1 VVGGGG
7 TWPRRSGA
15 ARAPALYFSA
25 MPAPAP
31 ADAPARTVPDPRY
44 AWYVV
49 GVLTLANVSGFL
61 DRQVLSLLVPF
72 IERDLG
78 ITDTQMSYLIGLSFS
93 VFYTVLGLPIAWW
106 ADRGNRRTILV
117 TGVALWSVMT
127 MLSGVVRSYGRLLL
141 ARIGVGVG
149 EATLNA
155 PSVSLI
161 ADYFP
166 RERVGLAMS
175 VWSLGTFLG
184 SGLAYFIGGWVV
196 GAVTA
201 AGGLRLPFL
210 GALRPWQTVFV
221 LVGAPGVIIALLMAS
236 IRDPRA
242 RDDASA
248 ERTRG
253 GSLVPYVRA
262 HLRTF
267 ASLGIGF
274 ALSAAVN
281 FGIAAWLA
289 TFLIRTYGWTPARAG
304 MVQGLLTMTVGV
316 GGTLAGGRAADA
328 LVRRGYADAP
338 LRIGIIGA
346 GGMLVS
352 ATAYALMP
360 DATLAVAWL
369 VVVNFFAAFPWGPA
383 AAAAAEITPPM
394 IRTQGAALYFFVLSL
409 VSGTLGPTAV
419 AFFTDTVFRD
429 PMALKY
435 SLALVNVIGMGLTI
449 LLLSF
454 GMPAYRRTV
463 AGG

>member
-1 VVGGGG
+1 
-7 TWPRRSGA
+7 
-15 ARAPALYFSA
+15 

-31 ADAPARTVPDPRY
+31 ASAAPDSRY

-61 DRQVLSLLVPF
+61 DRQVLSLLVPA
-72 IERDLG
+72 IEHDLG

-106 ADRGNRRTILV
+106 ADRGSRRAILV
-117 TGVALWSVMT
+117 TGVTLWSVMT
-127 MLSGVVRSYGRLLL
+127 MLSGLARSYGRLLL

-201 AGGLRLPFL
+201 AGGMALPII
-210 GALRPWQTVFV
+210 GPLRPWQVVFV
-221 LVGAPGVIIALLMAS
+221 LVGAPGFVIALLMS
-236 IRDPRA
+236 TVRDPRGPRVATA
-242 RDDASA
+242 RTDGP
-248 ERTRG
+248 T
-253 GSLVPYVRA
+253 LVRHVRSN
-262 HLRTF
+262 LRTF
-267 ASLGIGF
+267 VSVGVGF

-304 MVQGLLTMTVGV
+304 VVQGILTMTVGV
-316 GGTLAGGRAADA
+316 GGTLAGGRAANW
-328 LVRRGYADAP
+328 LVRRGYRDAP
-338 LRIGIIGA
+338 LRIGIVGA
-346 GGMLVS
+346 VGMIVS
-352 ATAYALMP
+352 ASAYALMP
-360 DATLAVAWL
+360 NAALAVAWL

-383 AAAAAEITPPM
+383 SAAAAEINPPE

-419 AFFTDTVFRD
+419 AFFTDTVFGY
-429 PMALKY
+429 PLALRY
-435 SLALVNVIGMGLTI
+435 SLVIVNIIGMSLTI
-449 LLLSF
+449 ALLAF
-454 GMPAYRRTV
+454 GMEAYRRT
-463 AGG
+463 AEGR

>member
-1 VVGGGG
+1 
-7 TWPRRSGA
+7 
-15 ARAPALYFSA
+15 
-25 MPAPAP
+25 MPAPAS
-31 ADAPARTVPDPRY
+31 ASAAPDSRY

-61 DRQVLSLLVPF
+61 DRQVLSLLVPA
-72 IERDLG
+72 IERDLR
-78 ITDTQMSYLIGLSFS
+78 ISDTQMSVLIGLSFS

-106 ADRGNRRTILV
+106 ADRASRRTILV
-117 TGVALWSVMT
+117 SGVSLWSVMT
-127 MLSGVVRSYGRLLL
+127 MLSGMAQSYGRLLL

-201 AGGLRLPFL
+201 AGGLRVPIA
-210 GALRPWQTVFV
+210 GALRPWQAVFV
-221 LVGAPGVIIALLMAS
+221 LVGAPGVLIALLMATV
-236 IRDPRA
+236 RDPRPRHGGPA
-242 RDDASA
+242 PASD
-248 ERTRG
+248 G
-253 GSLVPYVRA
+253 PSLFAHVRR

-267 ASLGIGF
+267 TSLGIGF

-304 MVQGLLTMTVGV
+304 IVQGILTMTVGV
-316 GGTLAGGRAADA
+316 AATLAGGRAADA
-328 LVRRGYADAP
+328 LVKRGYADAP
-338 LRIGIIGA
+338 LRVGIVGA
-346 GGMLVS
+346 VGMLVS
-352 ATAYALMP
+352 ASAYAVMP
-360 DATLAVAWL
+360 NATLAVAWL
-369 VVVNFFAAFPWGPA
+369 AVVNFFAALPWGPA
-383 AAAAAEITPPM
+383 AAAAAEISPPA

-429 PMALKY
+429 PLALRY
-435 SLALVNVIGMGLTI
+435 SLVIVNVIGMTLTI
-449 LLLSF
+449 ALLAY

-463 AGG
+463 EAVGGGLRAE

>member
-1 VVGGGG
+1 
-7 TWPRRSGA
+7 
-15 ARAPALYFSA
+15 
-25 MPAPAP
+25 MPAPALTR
-31 ADAPARTVPDPRY
+31 AAPDTRY

-49 GVLTLANVSGFL
+49 GVLTLTNVSGFL
-61 DRQVLSLLVPF
+61 DRQVLSLLVPS

-78 ITDTQMSYLIGLSFS
+78 ITDTQMSFLIGLSFS

-106 ADRGNRRTILV
+106 ADRASRRTILV
-117 TGVALWSVMT
+117 TGVALWSLMT
-127 MLSGVVRSYGRLLL
+127 MLSGLARSYGRLLL

-201 AGGLRLPFL
+201 AGGLRVPVF
-210 GALRPWQTVFV
+210 GALRPWQAVFV
-221 LVGAPGVIIALLMAS
+221 LVGAPGVIIALLMVTV
-236 IRDPRA
+236 RDPRVR
-242 RDDASA
+242 RDAVAPADA
-248 ERTRG
+248 G
-253 GSLVPYVRA
+253 PSLVRHVRA

-267 ASLGIGF
+267 LSLGIGF

-304 MVQGLLTMTVGV
+304 MVQGILPRTGGV
-316 GGTLAGGRAADA
+316 GGPLAGGRAAGA

-338 LRIGIIGA
+338 LRVGIIGA
-346 GGMLVS
+346 LGMLVPAS
-352 ATAYALMP
+352 AYPLMP
-360 DATLAVAWL
+360 NAALAVVWL

-383 AAAAAEITPPM
+383 SAAAAEVSPPA
-394 IRTQGAALYFFVLSL
+394 IRTQGAALYFFVLNL

-419 AFFTDTVFRD
+419 AFCTDTVFGN
-429 PMALKY
+429 PMALRY
-435 SLALVNVIGMGLTI
+435 SLVIVNVVGMALTI
-449 LLLSF
+449 AVLAY
-454 GMPAYRRTV
+454 GMPAYQRTV
-463 AGG
+463 ASR